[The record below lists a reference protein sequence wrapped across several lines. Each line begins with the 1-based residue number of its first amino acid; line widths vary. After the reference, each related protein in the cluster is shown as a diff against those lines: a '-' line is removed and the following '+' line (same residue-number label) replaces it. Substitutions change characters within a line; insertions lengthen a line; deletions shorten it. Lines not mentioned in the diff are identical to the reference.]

1 METNG
6 DQWDLMETNGTQWK
20 PMGPNRNQWGQGP
33 TWGSRGGP
41 VGGSPPPK
49 AHHDGGQLHEGE
61 AAVELRLSVFD
72 DADVGGREGGEWGQ
86 GGQDGLQAALRVE
99 VAEDDGCG
107 AEGEDVCGAGPID
120 GPQRASR
127 THRLTPKW
135 TRDP

>member
-1 METNG
+1 MGPNGNQWDPIETNG
-6 DQWDLMETNGTQWK
+6 DK
-20 PMGPNRNQWGQGP
+20 GPL
-33 TWGSRGGP
+33 GGP
-41 VGGSPPPK
+41 VGVPWGGPPPPK

-127 THRLTPKW
+127 THRLTPTW

>member
-1 METNG
+1 MG
-6 DQWDLMETNGTQWK
+6 LNGTQWH
-20 PMGPNRNQWGQGP
+20 PMELNGDKGPL
-33 TWGSRGGP
+33 GGP
-41 VGGSPPPK
+41 VGVPWGGPPPPK

-120 GPQRASR
+120 GLQRASR